1 MTGTEKILRHI
12 AEQAEAE
19 SGKILEAARTEAG
32 SITAAAEKEA
42 AEIARQGEAKA
53 EAFRKDAESRLEASL
68 AMQKRRAA
76 LAVRG
81 ELVKEALANAYDR
94 LKNLPAEEYFAFL
107 LKQLESQVRP
117 AAGTLELNARDLS
130 RLPAEFEAKA
140 AEIAGAAGGSL
151 TLSKDPARIDG
162 GFLLNYG
169 GVVENGSFEAIFEA
183 RADELKD
190 AVCAV
195 LFD

>member
-94 LKNLPAEEYFAFL
+94 LKNLPAEE
-107 LKQLESQVRP
+107 
-117 AAGTLELNARDLS
+117 
-130 RLPAEFEAKA
+130 
-140 AEIAGAAGGSL
+140 GSL
-151 TLSKDPARIDG
+151 PGFDVRKGEDGSVTLSVSLHPEEVQ
-162 GFLLNYG
+162 Y
-169 GVVENGSFEAIFEA
+169 
-183 RADELKD
+183 
-190 AVCAV
+190 
-195 LFD
+195 